1 MATCRYCGGHITF
14 RHIEGRRVPIHL
26 SGGCRGAGRHLGH
39 SKDSGSGIFES
50 LGECADQV
58 VAFFATLNKI
68 RCAQDDA
75 SKAALL
81 QDEKFVD
88 TIFMWLSTWVI
99 CFSILVMHIIV
110 DDRLGFFK
118 NVWSSFLALVVS
130 ILVSVIWVMVE
141 SERHKNYLLYRQ
153 FRGLPLSRVR
163 IFLPHML
170 FLMLVVTGIVMYKIT
185 Y

>member
-1 MATCRYCGGHITF
+1 M
-14 RHIEGRRVPIHL
+14 PIHL
-26 SGGCRGAGRHLGH
+26 SGGCRGAGRHKGH
-39 SKDSGSGIFES
+39 STDSGLGIFES
-50 LGECADQV
+50 LGECVGQV
-58 VAFFATLNKI
+58 AAFFAALNKI

-88 TIFMWLSTWVI
+88 TIFLGLSTWVI
-99 CFSILVMHIIV
+99 FFSILVMHIIV

-118 NVWSSFLALVVS
+118 NVWSSFLALIVSIVVS
-130 ILVSVIWVMVE
+130 AIWVIVE
-141 SERHKNYLLYRQ
+141 IERHKKYLAYRQ
-153 FRGLPLSRVR
+153 LRGLPLSWVR

-170 FLMLVVTGIVMYKIT
+170 FLILVVTGVIMYKVT